1 MRIGVCG
8 NKKSSRFAADDM
20 VLRFSLSQE
29 MRERKSKF
37 NEEIYAP
44 SDGDSHR

>member
-1 MRIGVCG
+1 MCG
-8 NKKSSRFAADDM
+8 NKKSSRFAANNM
-20 VLRFSLSQE
+20 VLRFPLSRE
-29 MRERKSKF
+29 KRERKSKF

>member
-1 MRIGVCG
+1 MCG
-8 NKKSSRFAADDM
+8 NKKSSHFAADNT

-29 MRERKSKF
+29 NRERKSKF

>member
-1 MRIGVCG
+1 MCG
-8 NKKSSRFAADDM
+8 NKKSSRFAANNM
-20 VLRFSLSQE
+20 ALRFSLSRQK
-29 MRERKSKF
+29 RESKSKF